1 MMSGDLVG
9 ECVHEPQRNRQ
20 LLELVKHKNDWDDD
34 NLTIAIYSSCS
45 STNTVYRDL
54 LVELVPLA
62 SGCKH
67 TPEGETVL

>member
-9 ECVHEPQRNRQ
+9 ECVHEPQTNR
-20 LLELVKHKNDWDDD
+20 LLMVKHKNDWEDD
-34 NLTIAIYSSCS
+34 NLIMAIYSSCS

>member
-1 MMSGDLVG
+1 MSGDLVG
-9 ECVHEPQRNRQ
+9 ECVHEPQENRQ